1 MMRKRGK
8 IARFLLQNKAM
19 QIRCVAVIGKK
30 NDPLYIKTFHKD
42 SSRDED
48 LFRGEDSHYH
58 FLIHMSLDYVDE
70 KWTQKYEESTGLS
83 QDTYLGLLHDLED
96 LRIYGWITTTLIK
109 FIIIVEAS
117 LEPKEAE
124 IRSILLNIYDLY
136 IQVVSNAF
144 YSVGDIRQPIT
155 SEKFNRGIQTI
166 VEQYQ

>member
-1 MMRKRGK
+1 
-8 IARFLLQNKAM
+8 
-19 QIRCVAVIGKK
+19 
-30 NDPLYIKTFHKD
+30 
-42 SSRDED
+42 
-48 LFRGEDSHYH
+48 
-58 FLIHMSLDYVDE
+58 MSLDYVDE